1 MKLLSRPLFLYL
13 FPTLAA
19 IVVWYA
25 LQIFLPK
32 TSFMYTFFFNSWP
45 IQFLSTWLFLLG
57 LFFWYQRFLFF
68 KQERSAFAAIK
79 IPDISVSTKDVP
91 ALLDTMP
98 MELRDTLTLR
108 RVRELLMALS
118 LGEDVIRL
126 SEELSRRDMDD
137 VERGH
142 LTLDTLK
149 NLIPVIGFL
158 GTVVGLSLA
167 MVAFPQVT
175 EPTALKNALRD
186 FAASLS
192 VAFNTTLLALSY
204 TIAIIMLTAFLRQRE
219 ETLIS
224 EVDTQIRSFI
234 LKIKGNQDQP
244 VLTDQAT
251 HLQHLMRLEES
262 ISFAIRQAI
271 QEGTEKIR
279 KTIDNSGK

>member
-1 MKLLSRPLFLYL
+1 MYLL
-13 FPTLAA
+13 PTIAA

-25 LQIFLPK
+25 LQILLPK
-32 TSFMYTFFFNSWP
+32 ASFMYTFFFNSWP
-45 IQFLSTWLFLLG
+45 IQFLSTWLFLVG
-57 LFFWYQRFLFF
+57 IFFWYQRFLFF
-68 KQERSAFAAIK
+68 KQERTAFTAIK
-79 IPDISVSTKDVP
+79 IPDISVSIKDVP
-91 ALLDTMP
+91 ALMNTMP
-98 MELRDTLTLR
+98 VELRETLTLR
-108 RVRELLMALS
+108 RVRELLLALS

-126 SEELSRRDMDD
+126 SEELSRRDMND

-219 ETLIS
+219 ETLVS
-224 EVDTQIRSFI
+224 EVDSQIRSFI
-234 LKIKGNQDQP
+234 LRIKGNQDQP
-244 VLTDQAT
+244 VQNDQDA
-251 HLQHLMRLEES
+251 HDRHLMRLEEV
-262 ISFAIRQAI
+262 ISTAIRQAI
-271 QEGTEKIR
+271 KEGTEKIR
-279 KTIDNSGK
+279 QTVENSRKLD